1 MVPTAKV
8 TQKRK
13 EYMLFTHEYIFAPWV
28 IFTREDSDFISTIE
42 DLNGKTVSVEEGY
55 VMHKKLEREYPEINL
70 LVSSASSIDHT
81 IKPIRD
87 VSFGQADAFIG
98 NLLMATYRLQKEGYT
113 NVKVAAPTPF
123 GNHNQSMGVRNDWPE
138 LVSIINKTLD
148 SMTPAEHA
156 AIRNKWLSMRFEYGI
171 SPAYVLKWVAGIIG
185 VAALILI
192 MILLW
197 NRKLSREIRV
207 RKKAEEALKESEE
220 KHRDILE
227 NMEDGYFEVDLT
239 GNFTYANA
247 AAARQADTTREKMI
261 ATNFSEYGAER
272 EIKRMFEIF
281 SKMYETGRPIN
292 QVGYLWVTPNGTE
305 KHMEVTASLI
315 RDVHGNPIGFGGV
328 NREVTLR
335 KTEEEA
341 LRQSEEKYRTILDNV
356 EAGYYELDLAGNITE
371 GTDIAAVILGT
382 SSEELIGHNY
392 AEFCDE
398 ENAQALLE
406 IYGNV
411 YLTGK
416 PAKEVE
422 WNITA
427 PDGTKIST
435 ETSAA
440 LMRNTDGE
448 PTGFRGIIRDM
459 TERKQAQEKLR
470 QNEEKYRTIIDNVE
484 AGYYE
489 IDLAGNFTGGSNIAA
504 ILAGGSIL
512 EDFIGKSFAE
522 FCDEEN
528 AQTLFEIYH
537 NVYETGQSAKEVGW
551 NITAP
556 DGTRKSVEASAALM
570 RNVDGE
576 PIGFQGIARDVTER
590 KKAEEIL
597 RQSEERYRTILDNVE
612 AGYYEVD
619 LTGNITL
626 ISDVGAGILGRPNDD
641 LTGKNYANFCHKES
655 ARAVYKNYNNVY
667 ETGLPARA
675 VEWNITGPNG
685 KLISVDVSIS
695 LMHDSDGEAIGFRGI
710 IRDMTERKKAE
721 LELKKRTHDLGERV
735 KELNCMYGISKITET
750 PGLSFEEILKEVVE
764 IIPPSW
770 QYPENAC
777 ARVVFQDIEFKT
789 KNFQETVWLQ
799 AANISVDG
807 QDMGVVEVF
816 YLNEKPVL
824 DEGPFVQE
832 ERHLVDN
839 IAHRLG
845 KTFERI
851 RTKEALQKA
860 KAQADEAN
868 RVKGEF
874 LANMSHEIRTPMNAI
889 MGMSH
894 LALQTALSPKQHDY
908 LNKIKTSANSLL
920 NIINDILDFSKIE
933 AGKLE
938 MESVDFNLDEVM
950 HNLAP
955 VVIMK
960 SQEKANLEVLFD
972 IAQNVPRF
980 LKGDPLRLGQVLV
993 NLASNAVKFTE
1004 EGEIIISV
1012 RLIKDKKD
1020 QASLEFSVSDTGV
1033 GLTQAQIDDLF
1044 EAFTQ
1049 ADTSVTRKYGG
1060 TGLGLT
1066 ICKSLVEMMDGEIRV
1081 ESEPDRGSTFIFT
1094 ANFGRN
1100 EQKKEKALIPTPD
1113 LKGMR
1118 VLVVDDNDTSREI
1131 LKGLLES
1138 FSFDVSVAA
1147 SGEEGLRE
1155 LEKTSKAGLHDL
1167 VLMDWKMPDM
1177 NGIEASRRIKNHP
1190 GLAKIPTI
1198 IMVTGYGRESI
1209 MRQADQIGL
1218 EGFLVKPV
1226 SPSVLFDTIMQ
1237 AFGKKVTETS
1247 KTAKRKEQEA
1257 EALRSI
1263 QGAQILLVEDNEI
1276 NQEVAQELLERSGLQ
1291 VIIATNG
1298 EEAVR
1303 AVKEKDFE
1311 AVLMDVQMPVMD
1323 GYKATREI
1331 RKDERH
1337 KDLPIIAMTAHAMT
1351 GDREGC
1357 LAAGMNDY
1365 VSKPIDPEKLFSA
1378 LIRWIKPGEREIPDY
1393 LLARANEEPPEDE
1406 GLPLPDLPG
1415 ISVKSGL
1422 IRVGGNRSLYRKLLS
1437 KFRRN
1442 HADDANDIRNAL
1454 DKDDTGTAT
1463 HLAHTIKGLAGN
1475 LGAHDLHMASAN
1487 LEADLRLNRTE
1498 NIPGLFNVFSE
1509 VLGLVLNSITA
1520 LELGETDTAVA
1531 GLTAQP
1537 APESLDRDRAHFLLN
1552 ELKKFLEKD
1561 DFRAV
1566 KTLEGLRAALP
1577 GGMAEDKLADLE
1589 KNIEEYAFEK
1599 ALESLVAVTQAL
1611 DNSL

>member
-1 MVPTAKV
+1 VRAYARNLHPRVLSNTKVYPLEQRANLNLEEDESMNSFVTHPKVSVLFLFIIFFLLGSNLQAAPAAESAETKNIKSPAEEIQLSPSEKAWLKNRHIVRIRVGNAPPLTFDDGGEIRGMAIDYVNLIFTRNGIKFKYILGSEVTWPEALEYIKKHEVVDMVPTAKV

-13 EYMLFTHEYIFAPWV
+13 EYILFTNEYIFAPWV

-42 DLNGKTVSVEEGY
+42 DLNGKTVSVEAGY

-192 MILLW
+192 MILSW

-220 KHRDILE
+220 KYRDILE

-261 ATNFSEYGAER
+261 GTNFSEYGAER
-272 EIKRMFEIF
+272 EIKRMFKIF

-459 TERKQAQEKLR
+459 TERKQA
-470 QNEEKYRTIIDNVE
+470 
-484 AGYYE
+484 
-489 IDLAGNFTGGSNIAA
+489 
-504 ILAGGSIL
+504 
-512 EDFIGKSFAE
+512 
-522 FCDEEN
+522 
-528 AQTLFEIYH
+528 
-537 NVYETGQSAKEVGW
+537 
-551 NITAP
+551 
-556 DGTRKSVEASAALM
+556 
-570 RNVDGE
+570 
-576 PIGFQGIARDVTER
+576 
-590 KKAEEIL
+590 
-597 RQSEERYRTILDNVE
+597 
-612 AGYYEVD
+612 
-619 LTGNITL
+619 
-626 ISDVGAGILGRPNDD
+626 
-641 LTGKNYANFCHKES
+641 
-655 ARAVYKNYNNVY
+655 
-667 ETGLPARA
+667 
-675 VEWNITGPNG
+675 
-685 KLISVDVSIS
+685 
-695 LMHDSDGEAIGFRGI
+695 
-710 IRDMTERKKAE
+710 E

-807 QDMGVVEVF
+807 QDMGGVEVF

-889 MGMSH
+889 MGISH

-972 IAQNVPRF
+972 IAQNVPCF
-980 LKGDPLRLGQVLV
+980 LKGDPLRLVQVLV

-1012 RLIKDKKD
+1012 RLIKDEKD

-1033 GLTQAQIDDLF
+1033 GLTQAQTDNLF

-1049 ADTSVTRKYGG
+1049 ADTSITRKYGG

-1066 ICKSLVEMMDGEIRV
+1066 ICKSLVEMMGGEIRV
-1081 ESEPDRGSTFIFT
+1081 ESEPDRGSTFIFP

-1155 LEKTSKAGLHDL
+1155 LEKASKAGLHDL

-1276 NQEVAQELLERSGLQ
+1276 NQEVARELLERSGLQ

-1351 GDREGC
+1351 GDREEC

-1393 LLARANEEPPEDE
+1393 LLARTNEEPPEDE
-1406 GLPLPDLPG
+1406 GLLLPDLPG

-1422 IRVGGNRSLYRKLLS
+1422 IRVGGNRNLYRKLLS

-1509 VLGLVLNSITA
+1509 ALGLVLNSITA
-1520 LELGETDTAVA
+1520 LEPGETDTAVA